1 MARNIR
7 LNNAGNLKAPDE
19 ATGRKYWGK
28 YGFTGLDEDGFAM
41 FDTAAGGRAAL
52 EQQIRIDQSRDQ
64 TQEEFINKYVGA
76 SADPQGTTNA
86 QINIPQLTGA
96 PSDTTLSEID
106 KDVLFNAIVQNEGGK
121 DSVDYFAKPKLD
133 FDALDK
139 TQGRAAAQ
147 DTAKEFDSFLPT
159 APAPTIESETI
170 GAAKPTAT
178 GLTGDQLTQRI
189 LDQDAALAE
198 EEASGPPIPSGAS
211 SFDASAVDERLRT
224 LNRLTGADIPIIRD
238 RTATGL
244 TDEQLREQMQKQQ
257 LPIAQETPSAFIK
270 PAPPESP
277 MAGAFDEFESPYPTN
292 TIAPTPRAEKKV
304 TNLPQPEMA
313 KVDVPKDSEMPDVGL
328 LSRLGNAA
336 KANPDIALAGMEGI
350 GSLLA
355 NIGAGR
361 AQKAADQTQRQGMA
375 RSNLVSALT
384 GGKVRPGVAEE
395 APQMGL
401 LGRVGQAVGTAGK
414 LGREVSQER
423 FERGFK
429 EEEMG
434 RKYDVKEAELDRK
447 IAADGLKLSELAR
460 KEKLDEA
467 RIENWI
473 AQNTLGMDRN
483 DVARYRAKIYAKLG
497 EGRLA
502 LDVDKFA
509 QEKIEFKELMGLKGD
524 KLALAQ
530 KIQSFDE
537 EDTNRMY
544 ALSLDEFALD
554 ERRVAALEAKG
565 LVDQQRAQDY
575 GRSVSIAEHAAGA
588 DRRKALQTTI
598 RNLDKAE
605 LAEMMDPKQGALK
618 VVNGLNSAYKDYETG
633 ANQANMNAVFQ
644 MYQRLFDPATV
655 REGDLSIQRE
665 GQGLIL
671 SIVATLERNTTGG
684 FVLATSVIDNMEKIA
699 QRYRASM
706 QASAENKLDN
716 YLNQIYLGNSP
727 TENDIAEAE
736 QIRNYYNAVWN
747 FDPTKTQVRTG
758 ATTTGEN
765 AGDSFVEK
773 AFPQ

>member
-1 MARNIR
+1 MAAFNI
-7 LNNAGNLKAPDE
+7 
-19 ATGRKYWGK
+19 T
-28 YGFTGLDEDGFAM
+28 
-41 FDTAAGGRAAL
+41 
-52 EQQIRIDQSRDQ
+52 
-64 TQEEFINKYVGA
+64 
-76 SADPQGTTNA
+76 ADPQMGDYVSLSPDSLRRQRIDLLAEKIFANMTPA
-86 QINIPQLTGA
+86 QTYKLGQQRGGP
-96 PSDTTLSEID
+96 DTSAGRGDSSRTIAL
-106 KDVLFNAIVQNEGGK
+106 KQAIAQEK
-121 DSVDYFAKPKLD
+121 QEQQEKPD
-133 FDALDK
+133 FDALDRA
-139 TQGRAAAQ
+139 QGRVVA
-147 DTAKEFDSFLPT
+147 EPGISLPT
-159 APAPTIESETI
+159 APPPTIESETVQ
-170 GAAKPTAT
+170 PTAPPPT
-178 GLTGDQLTQRI
+178 IESETVKPAAPEPTSDQLTQRI
-189 LDQDAALAE
+189 LESDLADPTRTPDFSE
-198 EEASGPPIPSGAS
+198 GIT
-211 SFDASAVDERLRT
+211 SATPEDRLIA
-224 LNRLTGADIPIIRD
+224 NEYIAEIKKDP
-238 RTATGL
+238 TATYPTVGGL
-244 TDEQLREQMQKQQ
+244 TIEEQPNALSIQALVSEYTNSLDYDRSVTSFRGAADLKARQSQLGETLRPSRTPMQVTGR
-257 LPIAQETPSAFIK
+257 LQEEKA
-270 PAPPESP
+270 AMP
-277 MAGAFDEFESPYPTN
+277 M
-292 TIAPTPRAEKKV
+292 
-304 TNLPQPEMA
+304 
-313 KVDVPKDSEMPDVGL
+313 VDVPEDSEVPREGL

-395 APQMGL
+395 TPQMGL
-401 LGRVGQAVGTAGK
+401 LGRVGQALGTTGK
-414 LGREVSQER
+414 LGREVSEER

-473 AQNTLGMDRN
+473 ARNTLGMDRN
-483 DVARYRAKIYAKLG
+483 DVNRYRAEIYAKLG

-537 EDTNRMY
+537 GDINRMY

-554 ERRVAALEAKG
+554 ERRVDALEAKG
-565 LVDQQRAQDY
+565 LVDKKRAEDY

-618 VVNGLNSAYKDYETG
+618 VVNGLNSAYKDYEAD

-644 MYQRLFDPATV
+644 MYQRMFDPATV

-665 GQGLIL
+665 GQGVIL
-671 SIVATLERNTTGG
+671 NHLATLERTVGGG
-684 FVLATSVIDNMEKIA
+684 FVLHSSVIENMENIA

-716 YLNQIYLGNSP
+716 YLNQIYLGKTP
-727 TENDIAEAE
+727 TEQDIAEAE

-747 FDPTKTQVRTG
+747 FDPTQTQVRTG
-758 ATTTGEN
+758 NVDEA
-765 AGDSFVEK
+765 ADSFVKKE
-773 AFPQ
+773 FSE

>member
-1 MARNIR
+1 MADLTQQYLDILRGYGVDTST
-7 LNNAGNLKAPDE
+7 LQYADPAKLKRIVDQTRQAPDTGGGAMAVGQQAAQQAAKDVIGGTTPYKGLEDLLRE
-19 ATGRKYWGK
+19 AHTGPDLPAPGPSIASETVLPMSAAPKMANV
-28 YGFTGLDEDGFAM
+28 DEAAPYALSEMDPDKIKARQSALGETLRPSRTPMQFGGELQGSMPQQSSAM
-41 FDTAAGGRAAL
+41 QNAL
-52 EQQIRIDQSRDQ
+52 EDPAMSELLKKRYEQPLPA
-64 TQEEFINKYVGA
+64 A
-76 SADPQGTTNA
+76 SM
-86 QINIPQLTGA
+86 
-96 PSDTTLSEID
+96 
-106 KDVLFNAIVQNEGGK
+106 
-121 DSVDYFAKPKLD
+121 
-133 FDALDK
+133 
-139 TQGRAAAQ
+139 
-147 DTAKEFDSFLPT
+147 
-159 APAPTIESETI
+159 
-170 GAAKPTAT
+170 
-178 GLTGDQLTQRI
+178 
-189 LDQDAALAE
+189 AE
-198 EEASGPPIPSGAS
+198 
-211 SFDASAVDERLRT
+211 
-224 LNRLTGADIPIIRD
+224 
-238 RTATGL
+238 
-244 TDEQLREQMQKQQ
+244 
-257 LPIAQETPSAFIK
+257 
-270 PAPPESP
+270 
-277 MAGAFDEFESPYPTN
+277 
-292 TIAPTPRAEKKV
+292 
-304 TNLPQPEMA
+304 
-313 KVDVPKDSEMPDVGL
+313 VDVPEDSEVPREGL

-423 FERGFK
+423 FERGFQ

-447 IAADGLKLSELAR
+447 IASDAGRLREIAR

-467 RIENWI
+467 RIEKWI
-473 AQNTLGMDRN
+473 AQNTLGMDKN
-483 DVARYRAKIYAKLG
+483 DIARYRAGVYETLG
-497 EGRLA
+497 LRAADLA
-502 LDVDKFA
+502 EEKFSQDKF
-509 QEKIEFKELMGLKGD
+509 EFDELMSLKGD

-537 EDTNRMY
+537 GDTNRMY

-554 ERRVAALEAKG
+554 ERRVDALEAKG
-565 LVDQQRAQDY
+565 EVDKQRAEAY
-575 GRSVSIAEHAAGA
+575 ARSVSIAEITAGA
-588 DRRKALQTTI
+588 DRRKALQATI

-618 VVNGLNSAYKDYETG
+618 VVNGLNSAYKDYQTG

-665 GQGLIL
+665 GQGMLL
-671 SIVATLERNTTGG
+671 SLLATLERNTTGG

-716 YLNQIYLGNSP
+716 YLNEIYLGKTP
-727 TENDIAEAE
+727 TEQDIAEAE

-758 ATTTGEN
+758 ETTTGED
-765 AGDSFVEK
+765 AGDSFVKK
-773 AFPQ
+773 AYPQ

>member
-1 MARNIR
+1 
-7 LNNAGNLKAPDE
+7 
-19 ATGRKYWGK
+19 
-28 YGFTGLDEDGFAM
+28 
-41 FDTAAGGRAAL
+41 
-52 EQQIRIDQSRDQ
+52 
-64 TQEEFINKYVGA
+64 
-76 SADPQGTTNA
+76 
-86 QINIPQLTGA
+86 
-96 PSDTTLSEID
+96 
-106 KDVLFNAIVQNEGGK
+106 
-121 DSVDYFAKPKLD
+121 
-133 FDALDK
+133 
-139 TQGRAAAQ
+139 
-147 DTAKEFDSFLPT
+147 
-159 APAPTIESETI
+159 
-170 GAAKPTAT
+170 
-178 GLTGDQLTQRI
+178 
-189 LDQDAALAE
+189 
-198 EEASGPPIPSGAS
+198 
-211 SFDASAVDERLRT
+211 
-224 LNRLTGADIPIIRD
+224 
-238 RTATGL
+238 
-244 TDEQLREQMQKQQ
+244 
-257 LPIAQETPSAFIK
+257 
-270 PAPPESP
+270 
-277 MAGAFDEFESPYPTN
+277 
-292 TIAPTPRAEKKV
+292 
-304 TNLPQPEMA
+304 
-313 KVDVPKDSEMPDVGL
+313 
-328 LSRLGNAA
+328 
-336 KANPDIALAGMEGI
+336 MEGI

-414 LGREVSQER
+414 LGREVSEER

-434 RKYDVKEAELDRK
+434 RKYDVKDAELDRK

-483 DVARYRAKIYAKLG
+483 DVNRYRAGVYEKLG
-497 EGRLA
+497 LRAADLA
-502 LDVDKFA
+502 EDKLDQDKF
-509 QEKIEFKELMGLKGD
+509 EFDELMGLKGD

-537 EDTNRMY
+537 GDTNRMY

-554 ERRVAALEAKG
+554 ERRVGALEAKG

-758 ATTTGEN
+758 EGTTRKVN
-765 AGDSFVEK
+765 QAADDFVNSEFSK
-773 AFPQ
+773 ND